1 MTKENF
7 NSQFAPK
14 IDGLLN
20 SQFVPK
26 IDGLLNSQF
35 VPKIDGLLKNRYSY
49 SNENKL
55 GSVVYKVHYDRPI
68 SLEKHY
74 IIEDM
79 IEYDITMK
87 VSTEIQEKVDNNILN
102 TLYELYA
109 EHSDANELVVIDKS
123 EFKKFVELCLPIYYL
138 IKGCEEH
145 YEDVDNVVRQ
155 FKDIVT
161 FITDISRRE

>member
-1 MTKENF
+1 MRGDEIMKF
-7 NSQFAPK
+7 
-14 IDGLLN
+14 
-20 SQFVPK
+20 
-26 IDGLLNSQF
+26 DGLLNSQF
-35 VPKIDGLLKNRYSY
+35 VPKIDGLLKSRYSY

-55 GSVVYKVHYDRPI
+55 GLVVYKAHYDRPI

-79 IEYDITMK
+79 IEYDMTMK
-87 VSTEIQEKVDNNILN
+87 VATELQEKVNNGILN

-138 IKGCEEH
+138 IQGCEH
-145 YEDVDNVVRQ
+145 YEDVDDVVRQ
-155 FKDIVT
+155 FKDIV
-161 FITDISRRE
+161 ITDILRRD